1 MAKNKME
8 QVAKIFDKN
17 LEEIFLIKFRQS
29 TIHCKFT
36 KGGIEI
42 LDSGYGWQSTKDCIL
57 RELLVGNIK
66 EV

>member
-1 MAKNKME
+1 MVENKMK
-8 QVAKIFDKN
+8 QVAKIFNKD
-17 LEEIFLIKFRQS
+17 LEEVFLIKFRQS

-36 KGGIEI
+36 KDGIDI
-42 LDSGYGWQSTKDCIL
+42 LDGGYGWQSTKDCIL